1 MRKLKIKNNEVAFYA
16 MGGLGEIGKNMYC
29 VQFQDEIII
38 IDCGVLFPE
47 DELLGVDYV
56 IQNYDYLVE
65 NKDKIKGIFITHG
78 HEDHIGGLPFFLQK
92 VNAPIYAGPFAMSL
106 IRGKLEEK
114 HLLKSAELHEINEFD
129 TVRFKKLWV
138 SFFRTTHSIPD
149 TLGVAVH
156 TPQGTIVQTGDF
168 KFDLTPVGHLPGP
181 NFQQMAKLGEEGV
194 LLLTSDSTNAERPEF
209 TKSERW
215 VDIHI
220 RRIFERIKGRII
232 FASFASNV
240 YRLREA
246 SDAALKQ
253 GRKIAVFGRSMENAI
268 TAGQELGYLHIPE
281 DALIDQNDINSY
293 PPEKVMIMCT
303 GSQGEPMAALS
314 RIANGTHRQIAIQ
327 PGDTVVFSSNPI
339 PGNTTSVNALI
350 NKLEEDGAEVIHG
363 YVNNI
368 HTSGH
373 GGQVDEELMLRLMK
387 PKFFAPVHGEY
398 RMQKIHTKLA
408 ELTGVP
414 ADHSF
419 VLANGDVLALTKD
432 TCRVADHIETASDVY
447 IDGRDAGDTV
457 GNPEIRE
464 RRMLSEEGV
473 VTAIAVVDLK
483 DYQIVAGPDIVSRGF
498 VYMHESQELIKAANH
513 EVFWAILNTFKNHQ
527 HVDRRAINR
536 TIVSRLQKLLFE
548 WTGRRPVIIP
558 MVTILNADEEGQGSD
573 LQHEVHRS
581 TRRTGTHPKHK
592 VKNDATKQHEG
603 DRPRPRPH
611 RRNRPAAK
619 KNEQPVAAEK

>member
-1 MRKLKIKNNEVAFYA
+1 M
-16 MGGLGEIGKNMYC
+16 
-29 VQFQDEIII
+29 
-38 IDCGVLFPE
+38 
-47 DELLGVDYV
+47 
-56 IQNYDYLVE
+56 
-65 NKDKIKGIFITHG
+65 H
-78 HEDHIGGLPFFLQK
+78 
-92 VNAPIYAGPFAMSL
+92 
-106 IRGKLEEK
+106 
-114 HLLKSAELHEINEFD
+114 
-129 TVRFKKLWV
+129 FKKLWV

-414 ADHSF
+414 MDHSF

-573 LQHEVHRS
+573 LQRDVHHNA
-581 TRRTGTHPKHK
+581 RRTNSRSKHK
-592 VKNDATKQHEG
+592 AKNGAANNESDK
-603 DRPRPRPH
+603 PRPR
-611 RRNRPAAK
+611 RRSRPAAK
-619 KNEQPVAAEK
+619 KTRSQS

>member
-1 MRKLKIKNNEVAFYA
+1 MAKLKIKNNEVAFFA

-29 VQFQDEIII
+29 VQFQDEIVI

-92 VNAPIYAGPFAMSL
+92 VNVPIYATPFAMSL
-106 IRGKLEEK
+106 IKGKLDEK
-114 HLLKSAELHEINEFD
+114 HLLRSAELHEINEFD
-129 TVRFKKLWV
+129 EVHFKKLWV
-138 SFFRTTHSIPD
+138 SFFRTTHSIPY
-149 TLGVAVH
+149 TIGVAVH

-181 NFQQMAKLGEEGV
+181 NLQQMAKLGDDGV
-194 LLLTSDSTNAERPEF
+194 LLLTSDSTNAERPQF

-246 SDAALKQ
+246 SDAAIAQ

-268 TAGQELGYLHIPE
+268 AAGQELGYLNIPKE
-281 DALIDQNDINSY
+281 SLIDQNEINNY
-293 PPEKVMIMCT
+293 PPEKVLIMCT

-314 RIANGTHRQIAIQ
+314 RIANGTHRQISIQ

-339 PGNTTSVNALI
+339 PGNTTIVNALI
-350 NKLEEDGAEVIHG
+350 NKLEEDGAAVVHG

-373 GGQVDEELMLRLMK
+373 GGQIDEEFMLRLMK

-408 ELTGVP
+408 QMTGVP
-414 ADHSF
+414 KENCF
-419 VLANGDVLALTKD
+419 ILENGDVLALTKD
-432 TCRVADHIETASDVY
+432 SCRLADHIDSVSDVY

-464 RRMLSEEGV
+464 RRLLSEEGV
-473 VTAIAVVDLK
+473 VTAIAVVNLK
-483 DYQIVAGPDIVSRGF
+483 DYQIMAGPDIVSRGF

-513 EVFWAILNTFKNHQ
+513 EVFWAILNTFKNHKV
-527 HVDRRAINR
+527 VDQRALNR
-536 TIVSRLQKLLFE
+536 TIVSRLQKLLFDR
-548 WTGRRPVIIP
+548 TGRKPVIIP
-558 MVTILNADEEGQGSD
+558 MITILNGDN
-573 LQHEVHRS
+573 
-581 TRRTGTHPKHK
+581 RTENHHYRHSNRKSG
-592 VKNDATKQHEG
+592 QHEG
-603 DRPRPRPH
+603 KKGHQGNNHGGHHQH
-611 RRNRPAAK
+611 RSHNK
-619 KNEQPVAAEK
+619 KNEKTPVASK

>member
-1 MRKLKIKNNEVAFYA
+1 MQKLNIKNNEVAFYA
-16 MGGLGEIGKNMYC
+16 VGGLGEIGKNMYC
-29 VQFQDEIII
+29 VQFQDEIVI

-114 HLLKSAELHEINEFD
+114 HLLRDAELHEIDEFD
-129 TVRFKKLWV
+129 TVHFKKLWV

-168 KFDLTPVGHLPGP
+168 KFDLTPVGNLPAP

-220 RRIFERIKGRII
+220 RRVFERIKGRII

-246 SDAALKQ
+246 VDAALKQ

-268 TAGQELGYLHIPE
+268 EAGQRLGYLNIPE
-281 DALIDQNDINSY
+281 KSLIDPNDINSF
-293 PPEKVMIMCT
+293 PPEEVMIMCT

-314 RIANGTHRQIAIQ
+314 RIANGNHRQISIQ

-339 PGNTTSVNALI
+339 PGNTISVNALI

-373 GGQVDEELMLRLMK
+373 GGQIDEELMLRLMN
-387 PKFFAPVHGEY
+387 PKFFAPVHGEF

-408 ELTGVP
+408 QLTRVP
-414 ADHSF
+414 KDHCF
-419 VLANGDVLALTKD
+419 ILQNGDVLALTKD
-432 TCRVADHIETASDVY
+432 TCRIAYHIDSMGDVY
-447 IDGRDAGDTV
+447 IDGRDVNDSV

-473 VTAIAVVDLK
+473 VTAIAVIDMK
-483 DYQIVAGPDIVSRGF
+483 DKQIVAGPDIVSRGF

-513 EVFWAILNTFKNHQ
+513 EVFWAILNTFKNHA
-527 HVDRRAINR
+527 HADRRVINR
-536 TIVSRLQKLLFE
+536 TIVSRLQKLLYQR
-548 WTGRRPVIIP
+548 TGRRPVIIP
-558 MVTILNADEEGQGSD
+558 MVTILNNDEPRK
-573 LQHEVHRS
+573 EV
-581 TRRTGTHPKHK
+581 GEKH
-592 VKNDATKQHEG
+592 NS
-603 DRPRPRPH
+603 H
-611 RRNRPAAK
+611 RRRRNHHENTK
-619 KNEQPVAAEK
+619 KPSASRQNKKTTKTAVTE

>member
-1 MRKLKIKNNEVAFYA
+1 MQKLNIKNNEVAFYA
-16 MGGLGEIGKNMYC
+16 VGGLGEIGKNMYC
-29 VQFQDEIII
+29 VQFQDEIVI

-114 HLLKSAELHEINEFD
+114 HLLRDAELHEIDEFD
-129 TVRFKKLWV
+129 TVHFKKLWV

-168 KFDLTPVGHLPGP
+168 KFDLTPVGNLPAP

-220 RRIFERIKGRII
+220 RRVFERIKGRII

-246 SDAALKQ
+246 VDAALKQ

-268 TAGQELGYLHIPE
+268 EAGQRLGYLNIPE
-281 DALIDQNDINSY
+281 KSLIDPNDINSF
-293 PPEKVMIMCT
+293 PPEEVMIMCT

-314 RIANGTHRQIAIQ
+314 RIANGNHRQISIQ

-339 PGNTTSVNALI
+339 PGNTISVNALI

-373 GGQVDEELMLRLMK
+373 GGQIDEELMLRLMN
-387 PKFFAPVHGEY
+387 PKFFAPVHGEF

-408 ELTGVP
+408 QLTRVP
-414 ADHSF
+414 KDHCF
-419 VLANGDVLALTKD
+419 ILQNGDVLALTKD
-432 TCRVADHIETASDVY
+432 TCRIADHIDSMGDVY
-447 IDGRDAGDTV
+447 IDGRDVNDSV

-473 VTAIAVVDLK
+473 VTAIAVIDMK
-483 DYQIVAGPDIVSRGF
+483 DKQIVAGPDIVSRGF

-513 EVFWAILNTFKNHQ
+513 EVFWAILNTFKNHA
-527 HVDRRAINR
+527 HADRRVINR
-536 TIVSRLQKLLFE
+536 TIVSRLQKLLYQR
-548 WTGRRPVIIP
+548 TGRRPVIIP
-558 MVTILNADEEGQGSD
+558 MVTILNNDEPRK
-573 LQHEVHRS
+573 EV
-581 TRRTGTHPKHK
+581 GEKH
-592 VKNDATKQHEG
+592 NS
-603 DRPRPRPH
+603 H
-611 RRNRPAAK
+611 RRRRNHHENTK
-619 KNEQPVAAEK
+619 KPSASRQNKKTTKTAVTE

>member
-1 MRKLKIKNNEVAFYA
+1 MAKLKIKNNEVAFFA

-29 VQFQDEIII
+29 VQFQDEIVI

-92 VNAPIYAGPFAMSL
+92 VNVPIYATPFAMSL
-106 IRGKLEEK
+106 IKGKLDEK
-114 HLLKSAELHEINEFD
+114 HLLRSAELHEINEFD
-129 TVRFKKLWV
+129 EVHFKKLWV

-149 TLGVAVH
+149 TIGVAVH

-181 NFQQMAKLGEEGV
+181 NLQQMAKLGDDGV
-194 LLLTSDSTNAERPEF
+194 LLLTSDSTNAERPQF

-246 SDAALKQ
+246 SDAAIAQ

-268 TAGQELGYLHIPE
+268 AAGQELGYLNIPKE
-281 DALIDQNDINSY
+281 SLIDQNKINNY
-293 PPEKVMIMCT
+293 PPEKVLIMCT

-314 RIANGTHRQIAIQ
+314 RIANGTHRQISIQ

-339 PGNTTSVNALI
+339 PGNTTIVNALI
-350 NKLEEDGAEVIHG
+350 NKLEEDGAAVVHG

-373 GGQVDEELMLRLMK
+373 GGQIDEEFMLRLMK

-408 ELTGVP
+408 QMTGVP
-414 ADHSF
+414 KENCF
-419 VLANGDVLALTKD
+419 ILENGDVLALTKD
-432 TCRVADHIETASDVY
+432 SCRLADHIDSVSDVY

-464 RRMLSEEGV
+464 RRLLSEEGV
-473 VTAIAVVDLK
+473 VTAIAVVNLK

-513 EVFWAILNTFKNHQ
+513 EAFWAILNTFKNHKV
-527 HVDRRAINR
+527 VDQRALNR
-536 TIVSRLQKLLFE
+536 TIVSRLQKLLFDR
-548 WTGRRPVIIP
+548 TGRKPVIIP
-558 MVTILNADEEGQGSD
+558 MITILNGDN
-573 LQHEVHRS
+573 
-581 TRRTGTHPKHK
+581 RTENHHYRHSNRKSG
-592 VKNDATKQHEG
+592 QHEG
-603 DRPRPRPH
+603 KKGHQGNNHGGHHQH
-611 RRNRPAAK
+611 RSHNK
-619 KNEQPVAAEK
+619 KNEKTPVASK

>member
-1 MRKLKIKNNEVAFYA
+1 MAKLKIKNNEVTFFA

-29 VQFQDEIII
+29 VQFQDEIVI

-92 VNAPIYAGPFAMSL
+92 VNVPIYATPFAMSL
-106 IRGKLEEK
+106 IKGKLDEK
-114 HLLKSAELHEINEFD
+114 HLLRSAELHEINEFD
-129 TVRFKKLWV
+129 EVHFKKLWV

-149 TLGVAVH
+149 TIGVAVH

-181 NFQQMAKLGEEGV
+181 NLQQMAKLGDDGV
-194 LLLTSDSTNAERPEF
+194 LLLTSDSTNAERPQF

-246 SDAALKQ
+246 SDAAIAQ

-268 TAGQELGYLHIPE
+268 AAGQELGYLNIPKE
-281 DALIDQNDINSY
+281 SLIDQNEINNY
-293 PPEKVMIMCT
+293 PPEKVLIMCT

-314 RIANGTHRQIAIQ
+314 RIANGTHRQISIQ

-339 PGNTTSVNALI
+339 PGNTTIVNALI
-350 NKLEEDGAEVIHG
+350 NKLEEDGAAVVHG

-373 GGQVDEELMLRLMK
+373 GGQIDEEFMLRLMK

-408 ELTGVP
+408 QMTGVP
-414 ADHSF
+414 KENCF
-419 VLANGDVLALTKD
+419 ILENGDVLALTKD
-432 TCRVADHIETASDVY
+432 SCRLADHIDSVSDVY

-464 RRMLSEEGV
+464 RRLLSEEGV
-473 VTAIAVVDLK
+473 VTAIAVVNLK

-513 EVFWAILNTFKNHQ
+513 EVFWAILNTFKNHKV
-527 HVDRRAINR
+527 VDQRALNR
-536 TIVSRLQKLLFE
+536 TIVSRLQKLLFDR
-548 WTGRRPVIIP
+548 TGRKPVIIP
-558 MVTILNADEEGQGSD
+558 MITILNGDN
-573 LQHEVHRS
+573 
-581 TRRTGTHPKHK
+581 RTENHHYRHSNRKSG
-592 VKNDATKQHEG
+592 QHEG
-603 DRPRPRPH
+603 KKGHQGNNHGGHHQH
-611 RRNRPAAK
+611 RSHNK
-619 KNEQPVAAEK
+619 KNEKTPVASK

>member
-1 MRKLKIKNNEVAFYA
+1 MTKLNIKNNEVAFYA
-16 MGGLGEIGKNMYC
+16 VGGLGEIGKNMYC

-47 DELLGVDYV
+47 DDLLGVDYV
-56 IQNYDYLVE
+56 IQNYDYLIE
-65 NKDKIKGIFITHG
+65 NKDKIKGLFITHG

-92 VNAPIYAGPFAMSL
+92 VKVPIYAGPFAMSL
-106 IRGKLEEK
+106 IKGKLDEK
-114 HLLKSAELHEINEFD
+114 HLLRDAELHEINEFD
-129 TVRFKKLWV
+129 TVHFKKLWV

-168 KFDLTPVGHLPGP
+168 KFDLTPVGNLPAP

-246 SDAALKQ
+246 SDAAIKQ

-268 TAGQELGYLHIPE
+268 TAGQALGYLKIPE
-281 DALIDQNDINSY
+281 DSLIDPNEINSY
-293 PPEKVMIMCT
+293 PPEQVMIMCT

-314 RIANGTHRQIAIQ
+314 RIANGTHRQISIQ

-350 NKLEEDGAEVIHG
+350 NKLEEGGAEVIHG

-373 GGQVDEELMLRLMK
+373 GGQIDEELMLRLMK

-414 ADHSF
+414 RENSF
-419 VLANGDVLALTKD
+419 ILANGDVLALTKD
-432 TCRVADHIETASDVY
+432 TCRLADHIDSMGDVY
-447 IDGRDAGDTV
+447 IDGRDVDDAV
-457 GNPEIRE
+457 GSPEIRE
-464 RRMLSEEGV
+464 RRLLSEEGV

-483 DYQIVAGPDIVSRGF
+483 DFQIVAGPDIVSRGF

-513 EVFWAILNTFKNHQ
+513 EVFWAILNTFKNHKK
-527 HVDRRAINR
+527 VDRRAINR
-536 TIVSRLQKLLFE
+536 TIVSRLQRLLYE
-548 WTGRRPVIIP
+548 RTGRRPVIIP
-558 MVTILNADEEGQGSD
+558 MVTILNADAQPTTAEKPAASAK
-573 LQHEVHRS
+573 
-581 TRRTGTHPKHK
+581 P
-592 VKNDATKQHEG
+592 A
-603 DRPRPRPH
+603 RP
-611 RRNRPAAK
+611 RRNRNNRAKRQPAA
-619 KNEQPVAAEK
+619 AE

>member
-1 MRKLKIKNNEVAFYA
+1 MAKLKIKNNEVAFYA

-56 IQNYDYLVE
+56 IQNYDYLIE
-65 NKDKIKGIFITHG
+65 NKDKIKGVFITHG

-92 VNAPIYAGPFAMSL
+92 VNVPIYAGPFAMSL
-106 IRGKLEEK
+106 IKGKLDEK
-114 HLLKSAELHEINEFD
+114 HLLRSAELHEINEFD
-129 TVRFKKLWV
+129 EVHFKKLWV

-156 TPQGTIVQTGDF
+156 TPQGTIIQTGDF

-181 NFQQMAKLGEEGV
+181 NLQQMAKLGDEGV
-194 LLLTSDSTNAERPEF
+194 LLLTSDSTNAERPQF

-246 SDAALKQ
+246 SDAAIAQ

-268 TAGQELGYLHIPE
+268 AAGQELGYLNIPE
-281 DALIDQNDINSY
+281 DSLIDQNEINNY
-293 PPEKVMIMCT
+293 PPEKVLIMCT

-314 RIANGTHRQIAIQ
+314 RIAKGTHRQISIQ
-327 PGDTVVFSSNPI
+327 QGDTVVFSSNPI
-339 PGNTTSVNALI
+339 PGNTTSVNSLI
-350 NKLEEDGAEVIHG
+350 NKLEEDGANVIHG

-373 GGQVDEELMLRLMK
+373 GGQIDEEFMLRLMK

-408 ELTGVP
+408 EMTGVP
-414 ADHSF
+414 KKNTF
-419 VLANGDVLALTKD
+419 ILANGDVLALTKD
-432 TCRVADHIETASDVY
+432 SCRLADHIDSVSDVY

-464 RRMLSEEGV
+464 RRLLSEEGV

-513 EVFWAILNTFKNHQ
+513 EVFWAILNTFKNHK
-527 HVDRRAINR
+527 HVDQRALNR

-548 WTGRRPVIIP
+548 RTGRRPVIIP
-558 MVTILNADEEGQGSD
+558 MITILNGDNRAENRHYRHPNHRNNNKQNKGKRSQ
-573 LQHEVHRS
+573 QHSEK
-581 TRRTGTHPKHK
+581 G
-592 VKNDATKQHEG
+592 KQHNKQ
-603 DRPRPRPH
+603 DH
-611 RRNRPAAK
+611 HK
-619 KNEQPVAAEK
+619 KETVKA

>member
-1 MRKLKIKNNEVAFYA
+1 MQKLKIKNNEVAFFA

-56 IQNYDYLVE
+56 IQNYDYLIA
-65 NKDKIKGIFITHG
+65 NQDKIKGIFITHG
-78 HEDHIGGLPFFLQK
+78 HEDHIGALPFFLQK
-92 VNAPIYAGPFAMSL
+92 VNVPIYAPPFAMSL
-106 IRGKLEEK
+106 IKGKLDEK
-114 HLLKSAELHEINEFD
+114 HLLKKAELHEIDEFD
-129 TVRFKKLWV
+129 EFHFKKMWV

-181 NFQQMAKLGEEGV
+181 NLQQMAKLGSDGV
-194 LLLTSDSTNAERPEF
+194 LLLTSDSTNAERPQF

-215 VDIHI
+215 VDVHI
-220 RRIFERIKGRII
+220 KRIFENIKGRII

-246 SDAALKQ
+246 SDAAIAR

-268 TAGQELGYLHIPE
+268 EAGQRLGYLNIPDE
-281 DALIDQNDINSY
+281 YLIDPNDINNY
-293 PPEKVMIMCT
+293 PPEKVLIMCT

-314 RIANGTHRQIAIQ
+314 RIANGTHRQIKIQ

-350 NKLEEDGAEVIHG
+350 NKLEEEGANVVHG

-373 GGQVDEELMLRLMK
+373 GGQIDEEFMLRLMK

-408 ELTGVP
+408 QMTGVP
-414 ADHSF
+414 KDHCF
-419 VLANGDVLALTKD
+419 ILANGDVLALTKNS
-432 TCRVADHIETASDVY
+432 CRLADHIDSAGPVY
-447 IDGRDAGDTV
+447 IDGRDVGDSV

-464 RRMLSEEGV
+464 RRKLSEDGV

-498 VYMHESQELIKAANH
+498 VYMHESQDLIKEANH
-513 EVFWAILNTFKNHQ
+513 EVFWAILNTFKNHA
-527 HVDRRAINR
+527 HVSARAMNR
-536 TIVSRLQKLLFE
+536 TIVSRLQRLLYE
-548 WTGRRPVIIP
+548 RTGRRPVIIP
-558 MVTILNADEEGQGSD
+558 MVTILNADKQPKRR
-573 LQHEVHRS
+573 EVNNNHRN
-581 TRRTGTHPKHK
+581 HK
-592 VKNDATKQHEG
+592 NKQQ
-603 DRPRPRPH
+603 R
-611 RRNRPAAK
+611 RRNHRQQDNHQSKQGAK
-619 KNEQPVAAEK
+619 DADAKQKAVHQETPVTE

>member
-129 TVRFKKLWV
+129 TVHFKKLWV

-414 ADHSF
+414 MDHSF

-573 LQHEVHRS
+573 LQRDVHHNV
-581 TRRTGTHPKHK
+581 RRTNSRPKHK
-592 VKNDATKQHEG
+592 AKNGAANNESDKS
-603 DRPRPRPH
+603 RPRPR
-611 RRNRPAAK
+611 RRSRPAAK
-619 KNEQPVAAEK
+619 KNAQPVATEK

>member
-129 TVRFKKLWV
+129 TVHFKKLWV

-414 ADHSF
+414 MDHSF

-513 EVFWAILNTFKNHQ
+513 EIFWAILNTFKNHQ

-573 LQHEVHRS
+573 LQRDVHHNA
-581 TRRTGTHPKHK
+581 RRTNSRSKHK
-592 VKNDATKQHEG
+592 AKNGVANNESDK
-603 DRPRPRPH
+603 PRPR
-611 RRNRPAAK
+611 RRSRPAAK
-619 KNEQPVAAEK
+619 KNAQPVATEK

>member
-65 NKDKIKGIFITHG
+65 NKDKIKGILITHG

-129 TVRFKKLWV
+129 TVHFKKLWV

-414 ADHSF
+414 MDHSF

-573 LQHEVHRS
+573 LQRDVHHNA
-581 TRRTGTHPKHK
+581 RRTNSRSKHK
-592 VKNDATKQHEG
+592 AKNGVANNESDK
-603 DRPRPRPH
+603 PRPR
-611 RRNRPAAK
+611 RRSRPAAK
-619 KNEQPVAAEK
+619 KNAQPVATEK

>member
-1 MRKLKIKNNEVAFYA
+1 MAKLKIKNNEVAFYA

-29 VQFQDEIII
+29 VQFQDEIVI

-78 HEDHIGGLPFFLQK
+78 HEDHIGGLPFLLQK
-92 VNAPIYAGPFAMSL
+92 INVPIYATPFAMSL
-106 IRGKLEEK
+106 IKGKLDEK
-114 HLLKSAELHEINEFD
+114 HLLRNAELHEIDEFD
-129 TVRFKKLWV
+129 EVHFKKLWV

-149 TLGVAVH
+149 TIGVAVH
-156 TPQGTIVQTGDF
+156 TPQGTVVYTGDF

-181 NFQQMAKLGEEGV
+181 NLQQMAKLGDDGV
-194 LLLTSDSTNAERPEF
+194 LLLASDSTNAERPQF

-215 VDIHI
+215 VDVHI

-246 SDAALKQ
+246 SDAAIAQ

-268 TAGQELGYLHIPE
+268 AAGQELGYLNIPK
-281 DALIDQNDINSY
+281 DSLIDQNEINNY
-293 PPEKVMIMCT
+293 PPEKVLIMCT

-314 RIANGTHRQIAIQ
+314 RIANGTHRQISIQ

-350 NKLEEDGAEVIHG
+350 NKLEEDGASVVHG

-373 GGQVDEELMLRLMK
+373 GGQVDQEFMLRLMK

-408 ELTGVP
+408 QLTGVP
-414 ADHSF
+414 KDNCYI
-419 VLANGDVLALTKD
+419 LENGDVLALTKD
-432 TCRVADHIETASDVY
+432 SCRLADHIDSVSDVY

-464 RRMLSEEGV
+464 RRLLSEEGV

-513 EVFWAILNTFKNHQ
+513 EVFWAILNTFKNHK
-527 HVDRRAINR
+527 HVDQRALNR
-536 TIVSRLQKLLFE
+536 TIVSRLQKLLFDR
-548 WTGRRPVIIP
+548 TGRKPVIIP
-558 MVTILNADEEGQGSD
+558 MITILNGDNRAENHHYRRSNHRNNNNKNEHREHSAKNAKAHQQGKGNNH
-573 LQHEVHRS
+573 QH
-581 TRRTGTHPKHK
+581 
-592 VKNDATKQHEG
+592 
-603 DRPRPRPH
+603 H
-611 RRNRPAAK
+611 RRSHSNKQEHEKQA
-619 KNEQPVAAEK
+619 VAND

>member
-129 TVRFKKLWV
+129 TVHFKKLWV

-414 ADHSF
+414 MDHSF

-573 LQHEVHRS
+573 LQRDVHHNAP
-581 TRRTGTHPKHK
+581 RTNSHPKHK
-592 VKNDATKQHEG
+592 AKNGAANNGSDKS
-603 DRPRPRPH
+603 RPRPR
-611 RRNRPAAK
+611 RRSRPAAK
-619 KNEQPVAAEK
+619 KNAQPVATEK

>member
-1 MRKLKIKNNEVAFYA
+1 MQKLNIKNNEVAFYA
-16 MGGLGEIGKNMYC
+16 VGGLGEIGKNMYC
-29 VQFQDEIII
+29 VQFQDEIVI

-114 HLLKSAELHEINEFD
+114 HLLRDAELHEIDEFD
-129 TVRFKKLWV
+129 TVHFKKLWV

-168 KFDLTPVGHLPGP
+168 KFDLTPVGNLPAP

-194 LLLTSDSTNAERPEF
+194 LLLTSDSTNAARPEV
-209 TKSERW
+209 TQSGRW

-220 RRIFERIKGRII
+220 RRVFERIKGRII

-246 SDAALKQ
+246 VDAALKQ

-268 TAGQELGYLHIPE
+268 EAGQRLGYLNIPE
-281 DALIDQNDINSY
+281 KSLIDPNDINSF
-293 PPEKVMIMCT
+293 PPEEVMIMCT

-314 RIANGTHRQIAIQ
+314 RIANGNHRQISIQ

-339 PGNTTSVNALI
+339 PGNTISVNALI

-373 GGQVDEELMLRLMK
+373 GGQIDEELMLRLMK
-387 PKFFAPVHGEY
+387 PKFFAPVHGEF

-408 ELTGVP
+408 QLTGVP
-414 ADHSF
+414 KDHCF
-419 VLANGDVLALTKD
+419 ILQNGDVLALTKD
-432 TCRVADHIETASDVY
+432 TCRIADHIDSMGDVY
-447 IDGRDAGDTV
+447 IDGRDVNDSV

-473 VTAIAVVDLK
+473 VTAIAVIDMK
-483 DYQIVAGPDIVSRGF
+483 DKQIVAGPDIVSRGF

-513 EVFWAILNTFKNHQ
+513 EVFWAILNTFKNHA
-527 HVDRRAINR
+527 HADRRVINR
-536 TIVSRLQKLLFE
+536 TIVSRLQKLLYQR
-548 WTGRRPVIIP
+548 TGRRPVIIP
-558 MVTILNADEEGQGSD
+558 MVTILNNDEPRK
-573 LQHEVHRS
+573 EV
-581 TRRTGTHPKHK
+581 GEKH
-592 VKNDATKQHEG
+592 NS
-603 DRPRPRPH
+603 H
-611 RRNRPAAK
+611 RRRRNHHENTKKPSVNRQNKKTAK
-619 KNEQPVAAEK
+619 TAVTE

>member
-1 MRKLKIKNNEVAFYA
+1 MQKLKIKNNEVAFYA
-16 MGGLGEIGKNMYC
+16 VGGLGEIGKNMYC
-29 VQFQDEIII
+29 VQFQDEIVI

-106 IRGKLEEK
+106 IKGKLEEK
-114 HLLKSAELHEINEFD
+114 HLLQDAELHEVNEFD
-129 TVRFKKLWV
+129 TVHFKKLWV

-168 KFDLTPVGHLPGP
+168 KFDLTPVGNLPAP
-181 NFQQMAKLGEEGV
+181 NFQQMAKLGDDGV
-194 LLLTSDSTNAERPEF
+194 LLLTSDSTNAERPQF

-220 RRIFERIKGRII
+220 RRVFERIKGRII

-246 SDAALKQ
+246 CDAALKQ
-253 GRKIAVFGRSMENAI
+253 GRKIAVFGRSMENAME
-268 TAGQELGYLHIPE
+268 AGQRLGYLNVPE
-281 DALIDQNDINSY
+281 KSLIDPNEINSY

-314 RIANGTHRQIAIQ
+314 RIANGTHRQISIM

-339 PGNTTSVNALI
+339 PGNTKSVNALI
-350 NKLEEDGAEVIHG
+350 NKLEENGADVIHG

-373 GGQVDEELMLRLMK
+373 GGQIDEELMLRLMK

-398 RMQKIHTKLA
+398 RMQKIHAKLA
-408 ELTGVP
+408 QLTGVP
-414 ADHSF
+414 KDHCF
-419 VLANGDVLALTKD
+419 ILQNGDVLALTKD
-432 TCRVADHIETASDVY
+432 SARIADHIDSMGDVY
-447 IDGRDAGDTV
+447 IDGRDVSDSV

-473 VTAIAVVDLK
+473 VTAIAVIDMK
-483 DYQIVAGPDIVSRGF
+483 DKQIVAGPDIVSRGF

-513 EVFWAILNTFKNHQ
+513 EVFWAILNTFKNHKR
-527 HVDRRAINR
+527 VDRRAINR
-536 TIVSRLQKLLFE
+536 TIVSRLQKLLYQR
-548 WTGRRPVIIP
+548 TGRRPVIIP
-558 MVTILNADEEGQGSD
+558 MVTILNDDNERKEVNEHRHRNNHGHKRHNN
-573 LQHEVHRS
+573 QH
-581 TRRTGTHPKHK
+581 K
-592 VKNDATKQHEG
+592 
-603 DRPRPRPH
+603 
-611 RRNRPAAK
+611 
-619 KNEQPVAAEK
+619 

>member
-1 MRKLKIKNNEVAFYA
+1 MAKLKIKNNEVAFFA

-29 VQFQDEIII
+29 VQFQDEIVI

-92 VNAPIYAGPFAMSL
+92 VNVPIYATPFAMSL
-106 IRGKLEEK
+106 IKGKLDEK
-114 HLLKSAELHEINEFD
+114 HLLRSAELHEINEFD
-129 TVRFKKLWV
+129 EVHFKKLWV

-149 TLGVAVH
+149 TIGVAVH
-156 TPQGTIVQTGDF
+156 TPQGTIIQTGDF

-181 NFQQMAKLGEEGV
+181 NLQQMAKLGDDGV
-194 LLLTSDSTNAERPEF
+194 LLLTSDSTNAERPQF

-246 SDAALKQ
+246 SDAAIAQ

-268 TAGQELGYLHIPE
+268 AAGQELGYLNIPKE
-281 DALIDQNDINSY
+281 SLIDQNEINNY
-293 PPEKVMIMCT
+293 PPEKVLIMCT

-314 RIANGTHRQIAIQ
+314 RIANGTHRQISIQ

-339 PGNTTSVNALI
+339 PGNTTIVNALI
-350 NKLEEDGAEVIHG
+350 NKLEEDGAAVVHG

-373 GGQVDEELMLRLMK
+373 GGQIDEEFMLRLMK

-408 ELTGVP
+408 QMTGVP
-414 ADHSF
+414 KENCF
-419 VLANGDVLALTKD
+419 ILENGDVLALTKD
-432 TCRVADHIETASDVY
+432 SCRLADHIDSVSDVY

-464 RRMLSEEGV
+464 RRLLSEEGV
-473 VTAIAVVDLK
+473 VTAIAVVNLK

-513 EVFWAILNTFKNHQ
+513 EVFWAILNTFKNHKV
-527 HVDRRAINR
+527 VDQRALNR
-536 TIVSRLQKLLFE
+536 TIVSRLQKLLFDR
-548 WTGRRPVIIP
+548 TGRKPVIIP
-558 MVTILNADEEGQGSD
+558 MITILNGDN
-573 LQHEVHRS
+573 
-581 TRRTGTHPKHK
+581 RTENHHYRHSNRKSG
-592 VKNDATKQHEG
+592 QHEG
-603 DRPRPRPH
+603 KKGHQGNNHGGHHQH
-611 RRNRPAAK
+611 RSHNK
-619 KNEQPVAAEK
+619 KNEKTPVASK

>member
-1 MRKLKIKNNEVAFYA
+1 MTKLNIKNNEVAFYA
-16 MGGLGEIGKNMYC
+16 VGGLGEIGKNMYC

-47 DELLGVDYV
+47 DDLLGVDYV
-56 IQNYDYLVE
+56 IQNYDYLIE
-65 NKDKIKGIFITHG
+65 NKDKIKGLFITHG

-92 VNAPIYAGPFAMSL
+92 VKVPIYAGPFAMSL
-106 IRGKLEEK
+106 IKGKLDEK
-114 HLLKSAELHEINEFD
+114 HLLRDAELHEINEFD
-129 TVRFKKLWV
+129 TVHFKKLWV

-168 KFDLTPVGHLPGP
+168 KFDLTPVGNLPAP

-246 SDAALKQ
+246 SDAAIKQ

-268 TAGQELGYLHIPE
+268 TAGQALGYLKIPE
-281 DALIDQNDINSY
+281 DSLIDPNEINSY
-293 PPEKVMIMCT
+293 PPEQVMIMCT

-314 RIANGTHRQIAIQ
+314 RIANGTHRQISIQ

-350 NKLEEDGAEVIHG
+350 NKLEEGGAEVIHG

-373 GGQVDEELMLRLMK
+373 GGQIDEELMLRLMK

-414 ADHSF
+414 RENSF
-419 VLANGDVLALTKD
+419 ILANGDVLALTKD
-432 TCRVADHIETASDVY
+432 TCRLADHIDSMGDVY
-447 IDGRDAGDTV
+447 IDGRDVDDAV
-457 GNPEIRE
+457 GSPEIRE
-464 RRMLSEEGV
+464 RRLLSEEGV

-483 DYQIVAGPDIVSRGF
+483 DFQIVAGPDIVSRGF

-513 EVFWAILNTFKNHQ
+513 EVFWAILNTFKNHKK
-527 HVDRRAINR
+527 VDRRAINR
-536 TIVSRLQKLLFE
+536 TIVSRLQRLLYE
-548 WTGRRPVIIP
+548 RTGRRPVIIP
-558 MVTILNADEEGQGSD
+558 MVTILNADAQ
-573 LQHEVHRS
+573 S
-581 TRRTGTHPKHK
+581 TTEDKP
-592 VKNDATKQHEG
+592 VASTKPA
-603 DRPRPRPH
+603 RP
-611 RRNRPAAK
+611 RRNRNNRAKRQPAA
-619 KNEQPVAAEK
+619 AE

>member
-129 TVRFKKLWV
+129 TVHFKKLWV

-414 ADHSF
+414 MDHSF

-573 LQHEVHRS
+573 LQRNVHHNA
-581 TRRTGTHPKHK
+581 RRTNSRSKHK
-592 VKNDATKQHEG
+592 AKNGVANNESDK
-603 DRPRPRPH
+603 PRPR
-611 RRNRPAAK
+611 RRSRPAAK
-619 KNEQPVAAEK
+619 KNAQPVATEK